1 MTRPWTS
8 RLRSALGL
16 AWLFAILALTS
27 RAEAQLSID
36 NVPETLIEAFRFHL
50 DKWSEVLLGFAKKLF
65 FALASIELTMSL
77 ARAYYEEGGTFDRIG
92 AVFIHRMLFLGFWST
107 LLFFGPDGI
116 RNLVDTFAALGAS
129 ASGQAL
135 DPTGILEQGLG
146 LTLELMSLAFD
157 EGVLES
163 AALFFPLTILAMVF
177 VFATAEVVGALIDA
191 YIVASAGIVML
202 GFGGS
207 RWTAPMA
214 ENYLRTAVGAGI
226 HLMVVN
232 LVAAVGMRAV
242 LEIAYVIKGVG
253 DADFPGLVSVVLY
266 VTGAA
271 MLFAYLLRR
280 VPAMVSSIAT
290 GAVAADSG
298 NAVVAAAASGA
309 HMGVSAAMM
318 TAAPVGRFASN
329 LAATASAALQGRPG
343 GNPEHPGAGVSAATA
358 ARPAQSSFN
367 DSMKPSAAIQKGDR
381 RGDDDAV

>member
-1 MTRPWTS
+1 
-8 RLRSALGL
+8 
-16 AWLFAILALTS
+16 
-27 RAEAQLSID
+27 
-36 NVPETLIEAFRFHL
+36 
-50 DKWSEVLLGFAKKLF
+50 
-65 FALASIELTMSL
+65 
-77 ARAYYEEGGTFDRIG
+77 
-92 AVFIHRMLFLGFWST
+92 
-107 LLFFGPDGI
+107 
-116 RNLVDTFAALGAS
+116 
-129 ASGQAL
+129 
-135 DPTGILEQGLG
+135 
-146 LTLELMSLAFD
+146 
-157 EGVLES
+157 
-163 AALFFPLTILAMVF
+163 
-177 VFATAEVVGALIDA
+177 
-191 YIVASAGIVML
+191 
-202 GFGGS
+202 
-207 RWTAPMA
+207 MA

-329 LAATASAALQGRPG
+329 LTATASTALQGRPG
-343 GNPEHPGAGVSAATA
+343 ANREHPGAGISAAAA
-358 ARPAQSSFN
+358 ARPVYSGFN